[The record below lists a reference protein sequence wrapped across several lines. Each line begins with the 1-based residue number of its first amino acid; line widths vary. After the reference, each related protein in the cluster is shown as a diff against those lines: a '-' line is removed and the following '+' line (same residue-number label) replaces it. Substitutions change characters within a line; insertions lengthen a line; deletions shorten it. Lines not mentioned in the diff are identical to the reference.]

1 MASAFEKRMAEY
13 AKVKQFPI
21 DAPLMPLADT
31 GKAQS
36 TEETGTVDGQEPGHE
51 LPEGPLTQK

>member
-1 MASAFEKRMAEY
+1 MASEFEKIMAEY

-21 DAPLMPLADT
+21 DAPLMPLAET

-36 TEETGTVDGQEPGHE
+36 TEETETVDGQEPGHE
-51 LPEGPLTQK
+51 LPEDSLDKK